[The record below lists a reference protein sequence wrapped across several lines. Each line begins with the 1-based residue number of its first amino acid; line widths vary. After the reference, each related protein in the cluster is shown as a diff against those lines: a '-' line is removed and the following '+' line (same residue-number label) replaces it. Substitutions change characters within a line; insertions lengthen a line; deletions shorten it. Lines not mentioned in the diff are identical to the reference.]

1 MDTSSSSRSQT
12 SRTAAQSETTQQS
25 ITENLLTSI
34 QPFHWSEDE
43 QTTLLTQYNQES
55 LLTAK
60 QQSIQF
66 DAIVHK
72 WIREID
78 TDKSIFLQYITTW
91 TTRLYYRHP
100 ISSHITHL
108 RMKRNTHS
116 TSSLAYTILLIA
128 NVLKL
133 VALLGSILFF
143 FARHAP
149 SLLPVVLRPATEV
162 KELAWYSYIY
172 EYSIGLIVGAATTAA
187 QATVDVGYSLAM
199 AAFIW
204 VVSSYASASLYN
216 YSNVLQQ
223 RYILQRLELQ
233 FLEEFR
239 QTIRNQLLFYLKPI
253 LFNAYRTFLA
263 LPIQERAQLLGAYT
277 RQDKALETIHLLLLN
292 ECEEI
297 ALSPYIEAACT
308 KQINDSIMKEM
319 VQLGTTDYIDCY
331 IKFKNSLETGG
342 SVQVEELGGFLQK
355 TAVNG
360 FGLAKQ
366 VVSAGQTVAGVAKML

>member
-1 MDTSSSSRSQT
+1 MDTSSTSRSQT
-12 SRTAAQSETTQQS
+12 SRAPTQSETTQQS
-25 ITENLLTSI
+25 IAENLLTSI

-60 QQSIQF
+60 QQSTQF

-78 TDKSIFLQYITTW
+78 SEKSIFLQYITTW

-116 TSSLAYTILLIA
+116 TSSVAYTILLIA

-133 VALLGSILFF
+133 CALLGSILFF

-149 SLLPVVLRPATEV
+149 SLLPAVLRPATEV

-342 SVQVEELGGFLQK
+342 SAQLEQLGGFLQK
-355 TAVNG
+355 TAAGG

-366 VVSAGQTVAGVAKML
+366 VVSAGQTVASVSKLL

>member
-1 MDTSSSSRSQT
+1 MDTSSTQT
-12 SRTAAQSETTQQS
+12 SKTGQAQSETTQQS
-25 ITENLLTSI
+25 IADNLLTSI
-34 QPFHWSEDE
+34 QPFRWSEDE
-43 QTTLLTQYNQES
+43 QSTLLTQYNQES

-60 QQSIQF
+60 QQSTQF
-66 DAIVHK
+66 DAIIHK
-72 WIREID
+72 WIHEID
-78 TDKSIFLQYITTW
+78 SDKSLFLQYITTW

-116 TSSLAYTILLIA
+116 TSSLAYVVLLIA

-133 VALLGSILFF
+133 IALLGSILFF
-143 FARHAP
+143 FARHTP
-149 SLLPVVLRPATEV
+149 SLLPAVLRPAAEV

-172 EYSIGLIVGAATTAA
+172 DYTIGLIVGAATTAA
-187 QATVDVGYSLAM
+187 QATVDIGYSLAV

-204 VVSSYASASLYN
+204 VVSSYASAALYN

-277 RQDKALETIHLLLLN
+277 RQDKGLETIHLLLLN

-297 ALSPYIEAACT
+297 ALSPYIEVACT

-319 VQLGTTDYIDCY
+319 VQLGTTEYIDCY
-331 IKFKNSLETGG
+331 IKFRNSMEAAGALQAEQL
-342 SVQVEELGGFLQK
+342 SGFLQK
-355 TAVNG
+355 TVVNG
-360 FGLAKQ
+360 FGFAKKA
-366 VVSAGQTVAGVAKML
+366 VEGGIAVSKLL